1 MKTLEASFL
10 SSLQAARDD
19 GIAPAYFLWVEAK
32 NRSTGAVE
40 AMGLWSGDED
50 VTISV
55 RTPTGG
61 LASRAYLGGCNLS
74 VSGLQYVA
82 DLTDNPITA
91 SMSQI
96 APATQQMVRGT
107 DVRLAYCEVHGTTWN
122 GGALSS
128 NPDLLW
134 IGIVDDVQIGTPE
147 AGGEGGIALTIRSE
161 IMSQLTAI
169 NPAKSSD
176 SHQKRRAPNDR
187 FSEYS
192 GTIKSRKVQWYEE

>member
-10 SSLQAARDD
+10 SSLQAARDE
-19 GIAPAYFLWVEAK
+19 GIAPVYFLWVEAK

-50 VTISV
+50 ITINV

-61 LASRAYLGGCNLS
+61 LTSRAYLGGCNLS

-96 APATQQMVRGT
+96 APATQQLVRGT

-134 IGIVDDVQIGTPE
+134 VGIVDDVQIGTPE

-176 SHQKRRAPNDR
+176 SHQRRRDPDDR
-187 FSEYS
+187 FCEYS
-192 GTIKSRKVQWYEE
+192 STIKSRQVVLYKE